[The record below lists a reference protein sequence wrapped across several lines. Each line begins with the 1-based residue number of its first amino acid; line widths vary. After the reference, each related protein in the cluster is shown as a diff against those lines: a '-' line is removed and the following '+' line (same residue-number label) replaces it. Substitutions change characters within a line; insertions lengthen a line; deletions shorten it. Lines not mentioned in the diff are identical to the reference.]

1 MYRNFVIKIYFKK
14 IEDTMLSNHLLL
26 HIGCQIMNESMNNIY
41 IFSFFLEK
49 NALPRIVSAACPEF
63 EIGQ

>member
-1 MYRNFVIKIYFKK
+1 
-14 IEDTMLSNHLLL
+14 MLSNHLF

-41 IFSFFLEK
+41 IFFFLEK